1 MDLKFSFGGA
11 SPDHGHGD
19 APSGIPLPF
28 SVAPASTSSVL
39 EVHVRLTDTQV
50 IAEALSGDGVTY
62 GRSEV
67 DETARDPRTL
77 ARASRSVIA
86 RVVAELDG
94 PLAESVTGLVL
105 RLDGDEIPVIEALD
119 FPSAPVTG
127 STAVGDA
134 GTPEGSAPAVAV
146 TSEGFQRRTGIVSGT
161 PVHIA

>member
-11 SPDHGHGD
+11 SPDHSHGE

-39 EVHVRLTDTQV
+39 EVHVRVTDTHV

-62 GRSEV
+62 GRAEL
-67 DETARDPRTL
+67 DEAGRDPITL
-77 ARASRSVIA
+77 ARAARSVTA

-94 PLAESVTGLVL
+94 PLAEAVTGLKL
-105 RLDGDEIPVIEALD
+105 HLGGGEIAVIEALD
-119 FPSAPVTG
+119 FPTSSVQ
-127 STAVGDA
+127 A
-134 GTPEGSAPAVAV
+134 GAVAV
-146 TSEGFQRRTGIVSGT
+146 TSEAFQRRTGIVSGT